1 MQTITV
7 KEFTT
12 NFPEILNKIKLGEK
26 VGILQDDVKT
36 PFAMIVPYNVN
47 MGMRKSVHR
56 KNIEKDH
63 FAEVWGIWADRNIDG
78 ETLRKQAWGIDHDN
92 L

>member
-36 PFAMIVPYNVN
+36 PFAMLVPYNVN
-47 MGMRKSVHR
+47 MGMKKSVH
-56 KNIEKDH
+56 KEVEKKPLFLDTY
-63 FAEVWGIWADRNIDG
+63 GMWADREIDIKKMR
-78 ETLRKQAWGIDHDN
+78 EARR
-92 L
+92 